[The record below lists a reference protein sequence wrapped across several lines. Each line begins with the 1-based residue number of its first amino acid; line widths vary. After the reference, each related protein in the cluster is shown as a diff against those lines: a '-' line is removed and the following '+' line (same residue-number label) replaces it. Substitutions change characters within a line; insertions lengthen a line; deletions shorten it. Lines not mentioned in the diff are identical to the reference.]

1 MSITQY
7 GSGATNKT
15 ARSRVKSNFGF
26 TDEIDGELDRELTS
40 NADGIVL
47 KKDEYIG
54 KTSAFSE
61 DRDSTESIMRNA
73 KVRPSVDEYANAE
86 GYGIFCG
93 KKCIERKQAQGIL
106 PKGAV
111 KQAEKESE
119 VALNQ
124 ALAQG
129 LSATPTAPAQSG
141 MSTGA
146 VVGVIIGGLVLL
158 GGLAYMMLRKK

>member
-1 MSITQY
+1 M
-7 GSGATNKT
+7 K
-15 ARSRVKSNFGF
+15 KLGF
-26 TDEIDGELDRELTS
+26 TDEIDGELDREFTS

-54 KTSAFSE
+54 KTSAFTE
-61 DRDSTESIMRNA
+61 GRDSTESIMRNA
-73 KVRPSVDEYANAE
+73 KVRPSADEYSNAE

-93 KKCIERKQAQGIL
+93 KKCVERKKAAGEL
-106 PKGAV
+106 PKSQQ
-111 KQAEKESE
+111 KQAERESE

-129 LSATPTAPAQSG
+129 LSAVPTAPSQSG

-146 VVGVIIGGLVLL
+146 VVGVIIGGLVVI
-158 GGLAYMMLRKK
+158 GGLAYVLLRKKA

>member
-1 MSITQY
+1 MR
-7 GSGATNKT
+7 KL
-15 ARSRVKSNFGF
+15 GF
-26 TDEIDGELDRELTS
+26 TDEIDGELDREFTS
-40 NADGIVL
+40 NADGIVI

-61 DRDSTESIMRNA
+61 GRDSTESIMRNA
-73 KVRPSVDEYANAE
+73 KVRPSVDEYSNAM
-86 GYGIFCG
+86 GYGLFCG
-93 KKCIERKQAQGIL
+93 KKCAEAKQAQGIL

-119 VALNQ
+119 IALNQ

-129 LSATPTAPAQSG
+129 LSAVPTAPSQSG

-146 VVGVIIGGLVLL
+146 VVGVIIGGLVVI
-158 GGLAYMMLRKK
+158 GGLAYVLLRKKA